1 MMRSYLRGKIH
12 RATVTEADLDY
23 EGSIGID
30 EALMDA
36 SGISKWEQV
45 SIYDVTNGERIV
57 TYAIPLQAGSGSIC
71 INGAAAH
78 LIKPNDLVIILA
90 YQFLNSDEQENVSPN
105 IVRVNQKNEIIE
117 IVNG

>member
-1 MMRSYLRGKIH
+1 MRAFLRGKIH

-30 EALMDA
+30 KALMDA
-36 SGISKWEQV
+36 AEISEWEKV
-45 SIYDVTNGERIV
+45 AIYDVTNGERIE
-57 TYAIPLQAGSGSIC
+57 TYAVPLEAGSGSIC

-90 YQFLNSDEQENVSPN
+90 YQFLNFDEQENVSPK
-105 IVRVNQKNEIIE
+105 IVRVNKQNDIIE
-117 IVNG
+117 IING